1 MESKLLSGVLQ
12 TNTTVRLQVAD
23 DLLKFLLND
32 SNTLAGFE
40 DVDQLVTGLLA
51 WLGSS
56 HFKVSQTRSQYQCGW
71 VLTLLCVYGALS
83 SPMPLLNGACH
94 DTTSPLSSF
103 D

>member
-32 SNTLAGFE
+32 SATLSGFE
-40 DVDQLVTGLLA
+40 DVDQLVVGLIA

-56 HFKVSQTRSQYQCGW
+56 HFKVSRADPSVDARSI
-71 VLTLLCVYGALS
+71 LLC
-83 SPMPLLNGACH
+83 
-94 DTTSPLSSF
+94 
-103 D
+103 

>member
-32 SNTLAGFE
+32 SATLSGFE
-40 DVDQLVTGLLA
+40 DVDQLVVGLIA

-56 HFKVSQTRSQYQCGW
+56 HFKVSQTDPSVDARSI
-71 VLTLLCVYGALS
+71 LLC
-83 SPMPLLNGACH
+83 
-94 DTTSPLSSF
+94 
-103 D
+103 